1 MGEREKIRV
10 KSSIRWPPKSIYRIN
25 GKRISQVEECILLL
39 LRGRN
44 QNTLSLMGNFQ
55 YWSQNDSPVHHNPD
69 QFHEGEFQKF
79 HKFCDYDLQKDGKK
93 SPNRVTSK
101 FPSGEKIVLFYS
113 HLVTYSF

>member
-1 MGEREKIRV
+1 MAPEEYLSHQWKKNIPGRRMYTSFAERLK
-10 KSSIRWPPKSIYRIN
+10 PKYTQPH
-25 GKRISQVEECILLL
+25 GK
-39 LRGRN
+39 
-44 QNTLSLMGNFQ
+44 FQ
-55 YWSQNDSPVHHNPD
+55 YWSQNDSPVHHNPN